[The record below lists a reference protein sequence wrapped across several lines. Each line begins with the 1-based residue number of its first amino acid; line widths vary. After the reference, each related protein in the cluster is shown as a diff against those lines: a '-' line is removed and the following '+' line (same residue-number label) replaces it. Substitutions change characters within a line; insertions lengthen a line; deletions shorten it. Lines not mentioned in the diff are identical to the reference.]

1 MKSDRQSAMRQA
13 ARSSGWLQSLAWRK
27 KDLYV
32 EFFGLNHLSW
42 IRSVKVKGEEI
53 LPKLLADDEFLKSI
67 QEFSMFDPD
76 LLRMI
81 GFLPNEYLYYYYHRE
96 KALANILK
104 SGATRG
110 QTIEQVNKQMMEELK
125 AMDMDADPEG
135 ALQIFLYYM
144 QVREIPT

>member
-1 MKSDRQSAMRQA
+1 
-13 ARSSGWLQSLAWRK
+13 
-27 KDLYV
+27 
-32 EFFGLNHLSW
+32 
-42 IRSVKVKGEEI
+42 
-53 LPKLLADDEFLKSI
+53 
-67 QEFSMFDPD
+67 MFDPD

-125 AMDMDADPEG
+125 GDGYGRRSRRRTADFPV
-135 ALQIFLYYM
+135 LYAGS
-144 QVREIPT
+144 

>member
-1 MKSDRQSAMRQA
+1 MKKMIGICDAPSSTKFRMA
-13 ARSSGWLQSLAWRK
+13 AKLGVEE

-96 KALANILK
+96 KRL
-104 SGATRG
+104 
-110 QTIEQVNKQMMEELK
+110 
-125 AMDMDADPEG
+125 P
-135 ALQIFLYYM
+135 IF
-144 QVREIPT
+144 